1 MSKLLTRLT
10 GLAAA
15 GALALTI
22 GVASASANVTRYHET
37 DGTVVTI
44 NTPNVAA
51 TVGTQTQVAFTV
63 SVNGPSPLKIAN
75 EKFLTAYGWGD
86 SQWDGLSFAHY
97 GCWGVSLYSG
107 QSCTDTIAY
116 TPSAIGTHNEAYMLA
131 TGNGTL
137 YSDFTA
143 TGLRWR
149 VIPPVAAPPVGSL
162 AS

>member
-1 MSKLLTRLT
+1 MSKLLTRIT
-10 GLAAA
+10 GISAA

-22 GVASASANVTRYHET
+22 GVGSASANVTRYHEA

-51 TVGTQTQVAFTV
+51 TVGSQTQVPFTV
-63 SVNGPSPLKIAN
+63 SVSGPSPLKIATEN
-75 EKFLTAYGWGD
+75 FRTAYGWGD
-86 SQWDGLSFAHY
+86 SQWEGLSFANY

-116 TPSAIGTHNEAYMLA
+116 TPFGLGTRNEAYMLA
-131 TGNGTL
+131 TGIGTL
-137 YSDFTA
+137 YGDFTA
-143 TGLRWR
+143 TGLRR
-149 VIPPVAAPPVGSL
+149 LVIPPVVTNAGSL

>member
-10 GLAAA
+10 GIVAA

-22 GVASASANVTRYHET
+22 GVASASANVTRYHEAN
-37 DGTVVTI
+37 GTVTI

-51 TVGTQTQVAFTV
+51 TVGTQTQAPFTV
-63 SVNGPSPLKIAN
+63 SVSGPSPLKIAN

-86 SQWDGLSFAHY
+86 SQWEGLSFAHY

-116 TPSAIGTHNEAYMLA
+116 TPFGIGRRNEAYMLA
-131 TGNGTL
+131 TGIGTL
-137 YSDFTA
+137 YGKFTA
-143 TGLRWR
+143 TGIRRR
-149 VIPPVAAPPVGSL
+149 VIPPVVASAGSL

>member
-10 GLAAA
+10 GISAA

-22 GVASASANVTRYHET
+22 GVASASANVTRYHEA

-51 TVGTQTQVAFTV
+51 TVGSQTQVPFTV
-63 SVNGPSPLKIAN
+63 SVSGPSPLKIAN
-75 EKFLTAYGWGD
+75 EKFLTAYGSGD
-86 SQWDGLSFAHY
+86 SQFEGLSFANY

-116 TPSAIGTHNEAYMLA
+116 TPFGLGTRNEAYMLA
-131 TGNGTL
+131 TGIGTL
-137 YSDFTA
+137 YGDFTA
-143 TGLRWR
+143 TGLRR
-149 VIPPVAAPPVGSL
+149 LVIPPVVTNAGSL

>member
-10 GLAAA
+10 GISAA
-15 GALALTI
+15 GVPALTI
-22 GVASASANVTRYHET
+22 GVGSASANVTRYHEA
-37 DGTVVTI
+37 DGTVVSI

-51 TVGTQTQVAFTV
+51 TVGSQTQVPFTV
-63 SVNGPSPLKIAN
+63 SVSGPSPLKIAN

-86 SQWDGLSFAHY
+86 SQFEGLSFANY

-116 TPSAIGTHNEAYMLA
+116 TPFGLGTRNEAYMLA
-131 TGNGTL
+131 TGIGTL
-137 YSDFTA
+137 YGDFTA
-143 TGLRWR
+143 TGLRR
-149 VIPPVAAPPVGSL
+149 LVIPPVVTNAGSL